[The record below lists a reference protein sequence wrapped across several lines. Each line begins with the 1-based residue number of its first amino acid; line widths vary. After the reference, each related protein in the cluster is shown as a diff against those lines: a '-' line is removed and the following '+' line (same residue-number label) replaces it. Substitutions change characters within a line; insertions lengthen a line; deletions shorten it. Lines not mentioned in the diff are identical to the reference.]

1 MPNNGSR
8 LAVVFRLLHRFHIE
22 FGGDIRRCD
31 GVYCPA
37 YETLDHESHPVHLTW
52 SVFSYI
58 PWLILEIIK
67 ADLDVAKRVILGGSS
82 IDPAVLE
89 VKSTQKTELGQVIF
103 ANSIT
108 LTPGT
113 TTMRIE
119 DDTLLIHTVAREVG
133 EDLLKGD
140 MDRRV
145 TRMEGHG

>member
-1 MPNNGSR
+1 M
-8 LAVVFRLLHRFHIE
+8 
-22 FGGDIRRCD
+22 
-31 GVYCPA
+31 
-37 YETLDHESHPVHLTW
+37 ETLDHESHPVHLTW
-52 SVFSYI
+52 SVSSYI

-67 ADLDVAKRVILGGSS
+67 ANLDVAKRVISGGSS

-119 DDTLLIHTVAREVG
+119 DDTLLVHTVAREVG

>member
-1 MPNNGSR
+1 MKSSKLITMVGRASKGLGPSIFKFYSNLSALEKCLPAWR
-8 LAVVFRLLHRFHIE
+8 FAVVTLFHSE
-22 FGGDIRRCD
+22 FG
-31 GVYCPA
+31 
-37 YETLDHESHPVHLTW
+37 
-52 SVFSYI
+52 F
-58 PWLILEIIK
+58 
-67 ADLDVAKRVILGGSS
+67 
-82 IDPAVLE
+82 
-89 VKSTQKTELGQVIF
+89 IF

-119 DDTLLIHTVAREVG
+119 DDTLLVHTVAREVG